1 MKSQIHYQH
10 RKLQL
15 TPVIKK
21 LFKNYVCVSDNWSAP
36 FVESVPRYLWST
48 FGQFLIKKKKIH
60 IPMKK
65 VQLSFEMDERKTFQ
79 DIFIDTL

>member
-1 MKSQIHYQH
+1 MVSEN
-10 RKLQL
+10 
-15 TPVIKK
+15 VIVSNADKQ
-21 LFKNYVCVSDNWSAP
+21 VCSRLVCPKIFMEHIWPIFDK
-36 FVESVPRYLWST
+36 
-48 FGQFLIKKKKIH
+48 KKKKIH